1 MSRVN
6 VEKMRQRIL
15 EEKARL
21 EHDREQLRGVDGASA
36 EVGEV
41 TDFDM
46 NHPADSGTETFE
58 RTKDLALRA
67 NVGGMLSQIEE
78 ALAKIDA
85 GTYGTCDRCG
95 QAIAPARLEALP
107 YATLCVDCQDRVE
120 NTQ

>member
-6 VEKMRQRIL
+6 VQKMRERIL

-21 EHDREQLRGVDGASA
+21 EYDRDQLRGSDGITRDVGDSA
-36 EVGEV
+36 
-41 TDFDM
+41 DLDI

-58 RTKDLALRA
+58 KTKDLALRA
-67 NVGGMLSQIEE
+67 NVGGMLAQIDE
-78 ALAKIDA
+78 ALAKIEA

-107 YATLCVDCQDRVE
+107 YATLCVSCQDRVE

>member
-6 VEKMRQRIL
+6 VEKMRARIL

-21 EHDREQLRGVDGASA
+21 EHDRDQLRGSEGLSG

-41 TDFDM
+41 TDLDF

-95 QAIAPARLEALP
+95 QPIAPARLEALP